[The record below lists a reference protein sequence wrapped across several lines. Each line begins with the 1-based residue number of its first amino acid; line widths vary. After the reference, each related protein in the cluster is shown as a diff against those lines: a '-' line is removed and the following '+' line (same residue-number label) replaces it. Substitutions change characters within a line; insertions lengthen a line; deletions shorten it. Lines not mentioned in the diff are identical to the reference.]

1 MKTKTIA
8 LLATILYSVS
18 TWLRADD
25 NAPVF
30 EIPRLEKIVIDGSG
44 EDWGDSGF
52 RVDVLAET
60 SLRLRAVGNYYANV
74 RLGWNEKGLL
84 ILMQI
89 NDDINLEE
97 ANEDRLYT
105 KDSIEIVMA
114 LSRGS
119 AQRYQLVLSPGL
131 DKKFTELRARLYD
144 LREDETLK
152 KTKPVFTAARAK
164 TPAGC
169 HLEVL
174 LHWENLGLKAV
185 EGLETALQIVCND
198 YDGGDER
205 VQTMWYPA
213 TGAQI
218 DTSKMH
224 RVKLAGSPSK
234 PVRAAAWGNYE
245 RFRRTRVN
253 VWTENE
259 LIGRTVRIRENGK
272 DLARERVTAAP
283 GQGFASLVLPM
294 PPQGK
299 PYGPLTVQIEGEWIA
314 TLRLPDVEA
323 LRRDAF
329 QNAAFVFKPF
339 VFSSTAFPPGDFEQA
354 AYVEDLVGPYS
365 AGITYYDAEYNV
377 VKTAA
382 KPGRYGAVVD
392 VKAESGAFLK
402 RFYTL
407 YRQPENFN
415 WRRFSLPL
423 TVELPKQLGVDPAV
437 VKEQSAALGDFFAA
451 RLFDSFSRDA
461 DSAVLLAGLS
471 ELKPGGGKAKQR
483 EAPAERGRQW
493 LYGLKAKSG
502 GIQHNYL
509 LFTPEDYDKDPAK
522 KWPLILFLHGSGE
535 RGNDLQKVKVHGP
548 PKIVETRKD
557 FPFIVVSPQC
567 PNNEWWLA
575 ADLIHLLDEVCAKT
589 SADPDRI
596 YLTGLSMGGF
606 GTWSLI
612 TQYPERFAAIAPIC
626 GAGDPEDVER
636 VKNIPTW
643 IFHGS
648 KDQAVPVQRGR
659 DMFEA
664 LKKIGGRVKY
674 TEYPD
679 AEHDS
684 WTRTYANEELY
695 KWFMEQKRGQPAQPP
710 AQ

>member
-1 MKTKTIA
+1 MKPNAILIA
-8 LLATILYSVS
+8 LALTAAAGVS
-18 TWLRADD
+18 ADD
-25 NAPVF
+25 TPPVF
-30 EIPRLEKIVIDGSG
+30 EIPRLEKITIDGNG
-44 EDWGDSGF
+44 DDWGDKGF
-52 RVDVLAET
+52 RVDVMAET
-60 SLRLRAVGNYYANV
+60 SMTLRAVGDYYSKF
-74 RLGWNEKGLL
+74 RLGWNDKGLL

-89 NDDINLEE
+89 NDDINIED
-97 ANEDRLYT
+97 ASEDRLAS

-114 LSRGS
+114 LDRGS

-131 DKKFTELRARLYD
+131 DPKFSELRYKFFDQRQ
-144 LREDETLK
+144 DESLK
-152 KTKPVFTAARAK
+152 KTKLVFDAARTK

-169 HLEVL
+169 MLEMCL
-174 LHWENLGLKAV
+174 PWENLGIRPG
-185 EGLETALQIVCND
+185 EGLETALQVICND

-205 VQTMWYPA
+205 VQSMWYPA
-213 TGAQI
+213 TGAQN
-218 DTSKMH
+218 DTLKMH
-224 RVKLAGSPSK
+224 RLKLGGGASK
-234 PVRAAAWGNYE
+234 PVRAAAYGAYE

-253 VWTENE
+253 IWTETE
-259 LIGRTVRIRENGK
+259 LIGRTIKVKENGK
-272 DLARERVTAAP
+272 ELARERVIAAP
-283 GQGFASLVLPM
+283 GQGFLSIELPM
-294 PPQGK
+294 PSQGH
-299 PYGPLTVQIEGEWIA
+299 PWAPLTVLLEGDWIA
-314 TLRLPDVEA
+314 TLKLPDIDV

-329 QNAAFVFKPF
+329 QSAEFVFKPF
-339 VFSSTAFPPGDFEQA
+339 VFSTTAFPRGDFEHPSF
-354 AYVEDLVGPYS
+354 VEDLVGSYTVNV
-365 AGITYYDAEYNV
+365 TYYDVDYNE
-377 VKTAA
+377 VKSAA

-392 VKAESGAFLK
+392 VKAENGVTLK

-407 YRQPENFN
+407 YRQPEALN
-415 WRRFSLPL
+415 WRRANMQVSA
-423 TVELPKQLGVDPAV
+423 ELPSQLGVDPAV
-437 VKEQSAALGDFFAA
+437 AKEQSGVIGSFFASRMA
-451 RLFDSFSRDA
+451 ESINRDSDC
-461 DSAVLLAGLS
+461 AVLLAGLS

-483 EAPAERGRQW
+483 ENPGEKGRQW
-493 LYGLKAKSG
+493 LFGLKAKTGS
-502 GIQHNYL
+502 IKHNYL
-509 LFTPEDYDKDPAK
+509 LFTPEDYDKDPTK

-535 RGNDLQKVKVHGP
+535 RGSDLQKVKVHGP

-567 PNNEWWLA
+567 PNNENWLA

-589 SADPDRI
+589 RVDPDRI

-612 TQYPERFAAIAPIC
+612 TQYPDRFAAIAPIC

-636 VKNIPTW
+636 IKNVPAW
-643 IFHGS
+643 IFHGT

-679 AEHDS
+679 ADHDS